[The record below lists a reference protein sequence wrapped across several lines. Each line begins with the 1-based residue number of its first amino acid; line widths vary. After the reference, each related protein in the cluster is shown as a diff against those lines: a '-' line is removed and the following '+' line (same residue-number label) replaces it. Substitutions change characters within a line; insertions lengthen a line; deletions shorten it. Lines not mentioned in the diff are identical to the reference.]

1 MIKAIAIDDEPL
13 ALKII
18 THFCDEIDFMQLEKT
33 FTKPSEAIKYLKK
46 FPVDLLFL
54 DIQMPSKNGLDFYK
68 MLEQE
73 TMVIFTTA
81 YSEYAVEGFNVNA
94 VDYLLKP
101 FSFERFQTAVQK
113 AQNEQNFRQS
123 ISVQTQLLIRADY
136 KLNKID
142 FEDILLIEG
151 LDDYI
156 QIHLK
161 DKTKIVARL
170 SMKNILEKL
179 PTSLFV
185 RVHRSYIIPV
195 KKIKFIQNKNIQI
208 EDFIIPVGD
217 TYKEEILKKLNI

>member
-18 THFCDEIDFMQLEKT
+18 AHFCDEIDFMQLEKT

-123 ISVQTQLLIRADY
+123 SSVQTQLLIRADY

-142 FEDILLIEG
+142 FDDILLIEG

>member
-18 THFCDEIDFMQLEKT
+18 SHFCGEVDFIQLEKT
-33 FTKPSEAIKYLKK
+33 FTKPSEAIKHLKK

-101 FSFERFQTAVQK
+101 FSFERFQMAVQK
-113 AQNEQNFRQS
+113 AQNEKNFRQS
-123 ISVQTQLLIRADY
+123 MSVQTQLLIRADY
-136 KLNKID
+136 KLYKID

-170 SMKNILEKL
+170 SMKNILAKL
-179 PTSLFV
+179 PLALFM

-208 EDFIIPVGD
+208 EDFVIPIGE
-217 TYKEEILKKLNI
+217 TYKDEILRKFDQ

>member
-18 THFCDEIDFMQLEKT
+18 SHFCDEIDFIQLEKT
-33 FTKPSEAIKYLKK
+33 FTKPSEAIKHLKK

-142 FEDILLIEG
+142 FDDILLIEG

-179 PTSLFV
+179 PNSLFV

-217 TYKEEILKKLNI
+217 TYKDEILKKLNS

>member
-113 AQNEQNFRQS
+113 AQNEQNFRKS

-161 DKTKIVARL
+161 DMTKIVARL

-217 TYKEEILKKLNI
+217 TYKDEILKKLSI

>member
-123 ISVQTQLLIRADY
+123 ILVQTQLLIRADY

-142 FEDILLIEG
+142 FDDILLIEG

-179 PTSLFV
+179 PTSLFA

-217 TYKEEILKKLNI
+217 TYKEEILKKLSI